1 MTQINQ
7 VYQEYMEKQP
17 VINIGMIGH
26 VSDGKSTIIKAL
38 TGIATQKHSHEKTKN
53 ITIRL
58 GYANAKICKCN
69 TCKAPECYASF
80 KSSETNYICKHCQ
93 SVMTLINH
101 VSFVDCPGHNQL
113 LSTMINGTSIMD
125 YTILVESVAN
135 KQIPA
140 PQTLEHI
147 NLINKL
153 NINNIATIINKID
166 LCKSDRVYD
175 CVEELK
181 KHNLTNNIIPISATL
196 NINIDILCE
205 LLGNLPIPKR
215 IIDDDHDDFKMII
228 IRSFNVNLPNTQI
241 HELKGGVVG
250 GSLIKGEIKINDELI
265 LLPGLI
271 YDNKYKPIQCK
282 VIDINSDTNKL
293 TKAISGGLLGVMLD
307 IDPGLATDNKL
318 TGNILIKSSNL
329 LKKNYHITNN
339 FNVKLEQ
346 QLIMCDMSNYV
357 VNIHSNNMKCI
368 IKILN
373 NCDGDGDND
382 DNIINVQIDKPI
394 YIDDVDRIIVSEENI
409 NGLHIVGYGNLVDC
423 VEMMMF

>member
-1 MTQINQ
+1 MTHINQ
-7 VYQEYMEKQP
+7 DYQEYMEHQP

-80 KSSETNYICKHCQ
+80 KSSEKNYICKHCENK
-93 SVMTLINH
+93 MILINH

-153 NINNIATIINKID
+153 NIKNIATIINKID
-166 LCKSDRVYD
+166 LCKYDRIYECID
-175 CVEELK
+175 ELK
-181 KHNLTNNIIPISATL
+181 KYNLTNNIIPISATF
-196 NINIDILCE
+196 NINVDVLCE

-215 IIDDDHDDFKMII
+215 IIEDEDDFKMII

-241 HELKGGVVG
+241 NELKGGVVG
-250 GSLIKGEIKINDELI
+250 GSLISGKIKLDDELF

-271 YDNKYKPIQCK
+271 YDNKYRPIKCK

-293 TKAISGGLLGVMLD
+293 TEAISGGLLGVMLD

-318 TGNILIKSSNL
+318 TGNILIK
-329 LKKNYHITNN
+329 KKQKDYHITNN
-339 FNVKLEQ
+339 FNITVNETFK
-346 QLIMCDMSNYV
+346 ITDNKYT
-357 VNIHSNNMKCI
+357 VNIHSNNISCI
-368 IKILN
+368 IKMIDKIN
-373 NCDGDGDND
+373 K
-382 DNIINVQIDKPI
+382 IINIQIDRPT
-394 YIDDVDRIIVSEENI
+394 YIDSDDRVIISEETI
-409 NGLHIVGYGNLVDC
+409 NGLHIVSYGNLTSCIDYESV
-423 VEMMMF
+423 